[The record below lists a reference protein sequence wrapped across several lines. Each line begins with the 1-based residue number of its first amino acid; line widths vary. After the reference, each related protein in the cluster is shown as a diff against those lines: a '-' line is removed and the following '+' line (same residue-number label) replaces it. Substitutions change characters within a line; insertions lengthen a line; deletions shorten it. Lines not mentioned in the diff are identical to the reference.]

1 MLQLLQQE
9 SQLQVIFFPLFF
21 LLTLEHITNNII
33 MAKIPPT
40 IIYWIVWLIYAF
52 YYTNITLLKNVHK

>member
-9 SQLQVIFFPLFF
+9 SQLQVKFFPLFF
-21 LLTLEHITNNII
+21 LLTLEYITNNII